1 MTPRQLALVLMV
13 VLAVL
18 ASGDAWGATVT
29 TSLQTAELSSV
40 SQTSVLVNGTT
51 NSATFVVSASDVNF
65 LVPAGSVFGH
75 YFAEAQFLI
84 GSGSVVLEGFVDTT
98 NTEFGTEI
106 LIGTANE
113 STSPFIG
120 PFVPLNLSGPYAL
133 TLIAKFTLDP
143 GETLSYTHT
152 VSVFSEI
159 PAVPE
164 PASATVLVAGL
175 ILVGAARRWR
185 CRDRRSHSPDR

>member
-18 ASGDAWGATVT
+18 GGGDAWAVT

-40 SQTSVLVNGTT
+40 SQTSVIVNSNTSPAT
-51 NSATFVVSASDVNF
+51 VIVSATDVNF

-164 PASATVLVAGL
+164 PASAAVLVAGL

-185 CRDRRSHSPDR
+185 RRDRRSLSPDR